1 MISSQSYLIR
11 AIYDWV
17 LDNEHTPY
25 LMVDTS
31 QTGVDVPKDYI
42 RDEKIILNV
51 NPSAIDGFEISDE
64 HIVFSARFS
73 GKSFSIYIP
82 VPAVKAIY
90 GKETESGMMFND
102 DGMGVTFSHGSAGDD
117 LPPDREPPTPT
128 KKPTL
133 RVVK

>member
-51 NPSAIDGFEISDE
+51 MAENI
-64 HIVFSARFS
+64 
-73 GKSFSIYIP
+73 
-82 VPAVKAIY
+82 
-90 GKETESGMMFND
+90 
-102 DGMGVTFSHGSAGDD
+102 
-117 LPPDREPPTPT
+117 
-128 KKPTL
+128 
-133 RVVK
+133 